1 MGSFH
6 VFATRQHYIPLKY
19 SIDIDW
25 PCTLCACVNLKG
37 NIYKQTKLHAMA
49 DIPWAEI
56 AKGTAVFVAG
66 AAGATVGVPA
76 VLGVFGF
83 GAGGIAAGSTAASA
97 MSVAMTKGI
106 GMTAVAAAQ
115 SVGAAGIS
123 GTTAAAVG
131 GAATGIWTAIK
142 SRL

>member
-1 MGSFH
+1 MLDLSYVVTSYISF
-6 VFATRQHYIPLKY
+6 VT
-19 SIDIDW
+19 
-25 PCTLCACVNLKG
+25 
-37 NIYKQTKLHAMA
+37 
-49 DIPWAEI
+49 
-56 AKGTAVFVAG
+56 
-66 AAGATVGVPA
+66 
-76 VLGVFGF
+76 
-83 GAGGIAAGSTAASA
+83 GGIAAGSTAASA

>member
-1 MGSFH
+1 MGAVSGVFH

-19 SIDIDW
+19 PIDIDW
-25 PCTLCACVNLKG
+25 PCTLWQLCACVNPKG
-37 NIYKQTKLHAMA
+37 NIYKQTKVHAM
-49 DIPWAEI
+49 
-56 AKGTAVFVAG
+56 
-66 AAGATVGVPA
+66 
-76 VLGVFGF
+76 
-83 GAGGIAAGSTAASA
+83 AAGSTAASA